1 MANVTEQSP
10 VPEAGTCPARYVGPT
25 GVTWVCVAP
34 PHPSEPGGYMGTD
47 HDVRA
52 VTGPR
57 SDSTP

>member
-1 MANVTEQSP
+1 VTEQTP
-10 VPEAGTCPARYVGPT
+10 VPEAATCPARYGGPT

-34 PHPSEPGGYMGTD
+34 PPPSEPGGYMGTD

-57 SDSTP
+57 